1 MAKENSNFK
10 IDLPIDQLVGGGVME
25 KLNAEFEKVFE
36 NIHDPNMKTDIKRV
50 VTAKFGFTPDQE
62 KEIISLEIDFAT
74 KLADV
79 EGLTTKIVTDK
90 DLKTNTIAAQEFMS
104 SQRGQ
109 TFIDDNG
116 DLKTDTGEP
125 VDVIE
130 EEMKVKNKIRHLR
143 RGNE

>member
-1 MAKENSNFK
+1 MTDKTKFRIE
-10 IDLPIDQLVGGGVME
+10 LPIDELVGGGVME

-36 NIHDPNMKTDIKRV
+36 NIHDPNMKADIKRK
-50 VTAKFGFTPDQE
+50 VTATFGFTPDAE
-62 KEIISLEIDFAT
+62 KEIITLEIDFAT

-79 EGLTTKIVTDK
+79 EGLATKIVTDK

-104 SQRGQ
+104 NQRGQ
-109 TFIDDNG
+109 TYIDDDG
-116 DLKTDTGEP
+116 GLKTDTGEP

-130 EEMKVKNKIRHLR
+130 REEEKQNNIKQLR